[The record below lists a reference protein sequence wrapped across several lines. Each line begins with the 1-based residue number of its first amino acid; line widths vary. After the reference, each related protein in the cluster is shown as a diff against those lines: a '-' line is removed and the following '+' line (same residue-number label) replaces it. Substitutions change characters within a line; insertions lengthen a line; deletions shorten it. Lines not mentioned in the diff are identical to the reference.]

1 MLAVSIIR
9 QSHQS
14 ELGPG
19 GQPRTLVRVDFRVG
33 DDGPFSVS
41 IPADKFT
48 ADELHRQILQ
58 IAEQVSATREKF
70 TA

>member
-1 MLAVSIIR
+1 MQKVSIIR

-14 ELGPG
+14 DLGPG
-19 GQPRTLVRVDFRVG
+19 GQPRVLFRVDFRVG

-41 IPADKFT
+41 IPAPDFT
-48 ADELHRQILQ
+48 ADELHRQISA
-58 IAEQVSATREKF
+58 IAEQVSATRDKF